1 MAERKRSYYGPFFWI
16 ALISFIVP
24 LVVAGKAFHE
34 LKPTTKPA
42 PHPDASGVDHAL
54 WDYLLKSYVADGL
67 VDYDGLRRD
76 YLFRT
81 YLRQLSDAEP
91 DKLTTAA
98 DKLALLCNA
107 YNAFVMDGVITH
119 KITDSVMNYK
129 RGDKGFFDIEEHIF
143 CGETMSLNHLEHEL
157 IRKRFKE
164 PRVHLALV
172 CAARSCPSIRPEA
185 YVGKK
190 LEVQLEDQSIQF
202 ANNRKY
208 VTADGADH
216 LRLSPI
222 LEWYGDD
229 WNAVGGYLPWL
240 AQRVKDAPLKT
251 MVERATRGEVPVTFF
266 EYDWSLNA
274 QAPSSGTAASQ
285 APSDAGFGSG
295 SVPNE

>member
-1 MAERKRSYYGPFFWI
+1 M
-16 ALISFIVP
+16 ISFIVP

-34 LKPTTKPA
+34 LKLATKPV

-54 WDYLLKSYVADGL
+54 WDYLLKSYVADGS

-98 DKLALLCNA
+98 DELALLCNA

-119 KITDSVMNYK
+119 KITGSVMNYK
-129 RGDKGFFDIEEHIF
+129 GGDKGFFDIEEHIF

-172 CAARSCPSIRPEA
+172 CAARSCPAIRSEA

-208 VTADGADH
+208 VAADGADH

-222 LEWYGDD
+222 LKWYGDD

-240 AQRVKDAPLKT
+240 AQRVKDASLKT
-251 MVERATRGEVPVTFF
+251 VVERAARGEVPVTFF
-266 EYDWSLNA
+266 EYDWSLNS

-285 APSDAGFGSG
+285 TPSDAGFGSG